1 MSEETTVE
9 RRQREALQ
17 LQVRTALGRAYAF
30 VHSRSRLEQTL
41 VRSVDDLKQAAL
53 EKIEGMEPTST
64 FVRVRRNLT
73 EVDRIEEVRRGI
85 HDAILVARSSPEFG
99 SE

>member
-1 MSEETTVE
+1 MSETTAE
-9 RRQREALQ
+9 QRQREALQ

-53 EKIEGMEPTST
+53 EKIDGTEPTAT
-64 FVRVRRNLT
+64 FLRTRRSLT
-73 EVDRIEEVRRGI
+73 EKERIEEVRRGI
-85 HDAILVARSSPEFG
+85 HEAITVARSHPEFG